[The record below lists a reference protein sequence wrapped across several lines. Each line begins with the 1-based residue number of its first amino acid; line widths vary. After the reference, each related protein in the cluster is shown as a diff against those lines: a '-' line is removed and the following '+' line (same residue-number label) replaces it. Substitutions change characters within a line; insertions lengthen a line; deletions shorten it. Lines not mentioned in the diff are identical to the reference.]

1 MGTHPIFESDFDCLT
16 VKRSCGSKPFP
27 VLWPCS
33 AVSGVLCL
41 QRDMDWTPERT
52 RASGL
57 VVECIPLSIGRTR
70 VAKIHHL
77 ASTTDTSTRSRTTS
91 TAGACKCP
99 LERTIRSGSIPAS
112 CQRHSS
118 GRPNKRPLPKP
129 RAPKKQP
136 PLYLIYF
143 SMNIFEFEIYAPK
156 IHKNFTPFVFYRK

>member
-41 QRDMDWTPERT
+41 RRDTDSTPERT

-57 VVECIPLSIGRTR
+57 VVECIPLSTGRTR

-77 ASTTDTSTRSRTTS
+77 AIQPVRVPGRE
-91 TAGACKCP
+91 P
-99 LERTIRSGSIPAS
+99 HLRP
-112 CQRHSS
+112 RHANV
-118 GRPNKRPLPKP
+118 P
-129 RAPKKQP
+129 
-136 PLYLIYF
+136 
-143 SMNIFEFEIYAPK
+143 
-156 IHKNFTPFVFYRK
+156 